1 MRYLCAFI
9 KSFIPPSNLSTFL
22 SVPMVIRTN
31 LFILRYS
38 QTFFLAFLN
47 FAVPIMAKNNNCLQ
61 LFGVL
66 NCYNSERTFQR
77 GGEMMTEEKFIYAV
91 KRNSRRLFVI
101 AFSYLKNKHDAED
114 ALQNAFLKLWKS
126 KIEFNDDLGI
136 DKWLTKVLVNDC
148 KNFFNLSFRQNKS
161 IEEVYDVSTFDK
173 YFNVDLYNAVMSLN
187 KKERLCVILFY
198 YDDLTISDISKVT
211 GIKESTVKS
220 LLKRSRNKLK
230 LMLGDEW
237 IYEQ

>member
-1 MRYLCAFI
+1 
-9 KSFIPPSNLSTFL
+9 
-22 SVPMVIRTN
+22 
-31 LFILRYS
+31 
-38 QTFFLAFLN
+38 
-47 FAVPIMAKNNNCLQ
+47 
-61 LFGVL
+61 
-66 NCYNSERTFQR
+66 
-77 GGEMMTEEKFIYAV
+77 MTEEKFIHAV
-91 KRNSRRLFVI
+91 KRNSQRLFVI

-114 ALQNAFLKLWKS
+114 ALQNTFLKLWKS

-187 KKERLCVILFY
+187 KKERLCMILFY

>member
-1 MRYLCAFI
+1 
-9 KSFIPPSNLSTFL
+9 
-22 SVPMVIRTN
+22 
-31 LFILRYS
+31 
-38 QTFFLAFLN
+38 
-47 FAVPIMAKNNNCLQ
+47 
-61 LFGVL
+61 
-66 NCYNSERTFQR
+66 
-77 GGEMMTEEKFIYAV
+77 MMTEEKFIQAV
-91 KRNSRRLFVI
+91 KRNSQRLFVI
-101 AFSYLKNKHDAED
+101 AFSYLKNKHDSED

-230 LMLGDEW
+230 LKLGDEW

>member
-1 MRYLCAFI
+1 
-9 KSFIPPSNLSTFL
+9 
-22 SVPMVIRTN
+22 
-31 LFILRYS
+31 
-38 QTFFLAFLN
+38 
-47 FAVPIMAKNNNCLQ
+47 
-61 LFGVL
+61 
-66 NCYNSERTFQR
+66 
-77 GGEMMTEEKFIYAV
+77 MTEEKFIQAV
-91 KRNSRRLFVI
+91 KRNSQRLFVI

-126 KIEFNDDLGI
+126 KIEFDDDLGI

-230 LMLGDEW
+230 LKLGDEW

>member
-1 MRYLCAFI
+1 
-9 KSFIPPSNLSTFL
+9 
-22 SVPMVIRTN
+22 
-31 LFILRYS
+31 
-38 QTFFLAFLN
+38 
-47 FAVPIMAKNNNCLQ
+47 
-61 LFGVL
+61 
-66 NCYNSERTFQR
+66 
-77 GGEMMTEEKFIYAV
+77 MTEEKFIHAV
-91 KRNSRRLFVI
+91 KRNSQRLFVI

-114 ALQNAFLKLWKS
+114 ALQNVFLKLWKS

-161 IEEVYDVSTFDK
+161 IEEVYNVSTFDK

>member
-1 MRYLCAFI
+1 
-9 KSFIPPSNLSTFL
+9 
-22 SVPMVIRTN
+22 
-31 LFILRYS
+31 
-38 QTFFLAFLN
+38 
-47 FAVPIMAKNNNCLQ
+47 
-61 LFGVL
+61 
-66 NCYNSERTFQR
+66 
-77 GGEMMTEEKFIYAV
+77 MMTEEEFIHAV
-91 KRNSRRLFVI
+91 KRNSQRLFVI

-114 ALQNAFLKLWKS
+114 ALQNTFLKLWKS

-230 LMLGDEW
+230 LKLGDEW

>member
-1 MRYLCAFI
+1 
-9 KSFIPPSNLSTFL
+9 
-22 SVPMVIRTN
+22 
-31 LFILRYS
+31 
-38 QTFFLAFLN
+38 
-47 FAVPIMAKNNNCLQ
+47 
-61 LFGVL
+61 
-66 NCYNSERTFQR
+66 
-77 GGEMMTEEKFIYAV
+77 MTEEKFIHAV
-91 KRNSRRLFVI
+91 KRNSQRLFVI

-114 ALQNAFLKLWKS
+114 ALQNTFLKLWKS
-126 KIEFNDDLGI
+126 KIEFDDDLGI
-136 DKWLTKVLVNDC
+136 DKWLTKVIVNDC

>member
-1 MRYLCAFI
+1 
-9 KSFIPPSNLSTFL
+9 
-22 SVPMVIRTN
+22 
-31 LFILRYS
+31 
-38 QTFFLAFLN
+38 
-47 FAVPIMAKNNNCLQ
+47 
-61 LFGVL
+61 
-66 NCYNSERTFQR
+66 
-77 GGEMMTEEKFIYAV
+77 MMTEEKFIHAV
-91 KRNSRRLFVI
+91 KRNSQRLFVI

-114 ALQNAFLKLWKS
+114 ALQNTFLKLWKS
-126 KIEFNDDLGI
+126 KIEFDDDLGI

>member
-1 MRYLCAFI
+1 
-9 KSFIPPSNLSTFL
+9 
-22 SVPMVIRTN
+22 
-31 LFILRYS
+31 
-38 QTFFLAFLN
+38 
-47 FAVPIMAKNNNCLQ
+47 
-61 LFGVL
+61 
-66 NCYNSERTFQR
+66 
-77 GGEMMTEEKFIYAV
+77 MTEEKFIHAV
-91 KRNSRRLFVI
+91 KRSSQRLFVI

-114 ALQNAFLKLWKS
+114 ALQNTFLKLWKS
-126 KIEFNDDLGI
+126 KIEFDDDLGI

-148 KNFFNLSFRQNKS
+148 KNFFNLSLRQNKS

-230 LMLGDEW
+230 LKLGDEW

>member
-1 MRYLCAFI
+1 
-9 KSFIPPSNLSTFL
+9 
-22 SVPMVIRTN
+22 
-31 LFILRYS
+31 
-38 QTFFLAFLN
+38 
-47 FAVPIMAKNNNCLQ
+47 
-61 LFGVL
+61 
-66 NCYNSERTFQR
+66 
-77 GGEMMTEEKFIYAV
+77 MTKEKFIHAV
-91 KRNSRRLFVI
+91 KRNSQRLFVI

-114 ALQNAFLKLWKS
+114 ALQNTFLKLWKS
-126 KIEFNDDLGI
+126 KIEFDDDLGI

>member
-1 MRYLCAFI
+1 
-9 KSFIPPSNLSTFL
+9 
-22 SVPMVIRTN
+22 
-31 LFILRYS
+31 
-38 QTFFLAFLN
+38 
-47 FAVPIMAKNNNCLQ
+47 
-61 LFGVL
+61 
-66 NCYNSERTFQR
+66 
-77 GGEMMTEEKFIYAV
+77 MTEEKFIHAV
-91 KRNSRRLFVI
+91 KRNSQRLFVI

-148 KNFFNLSFRQNKS
+148 KNFFNLSFMQNKS

-230 LMLGDEW
+230 FMLGDEW
-237 IYEQ
+237 IYE

>member
-1 MRYLCAFI
+1 
-9 KSFIPPSNLSTFL
+9 
-22 SVPMVIRTN
+22 
-31 LFILRYS
+31 
-38 QTFFLAFLN
+38 
-47 FAVPIMAKNNNCLQ
+47 
-61 LFGVL
+61 
-66 NCYNSERTFQR
+66 
-77 GGEMMTEEKFIYAV
+77 MTEEKFIHAV
-91 KRNSRRLFVI
+91 KRNSQRLFVI

-126 KIEFNDDLGI
+126 KIEFDDDLGI

-161 IEEVYDVSTFDK
+161 IEEVYNVSTFDK

>member
-1 MRYLCAFI
+1 
-9 KSFIPPSNLSTFL
+9 
-22 SVPMVIRTN
+22 
-31 LFILRYS
+31 
-38 QTFFLAFLN
+38 
-47 FAVPIMAKNNNCLQ
+47 
-61 LFGVL
+61 
-66 NCYNSERTFQR
+66 
-77 GGEMMTEEKFIYAV
+77 MTEEKFIHAV
-91 KRNSRRLFVI
+91 KRNSQMLFVI

-114 ALQNAFLKLWKS
+114 ALQNTFLKLWKS
-126 KIEFNDDLGI
+126 KIEFDDDLGI

-230 LMLGDEW
+230 LKLGDEW

>member
-1 MRYLCAFI
+1 
-9 KSFIPPSNLSTFL
+9 
-22 SVPMVIRTN
+22 
-31 LFILRYS
+31 
-38 QTFFLAFLN
+38 
-47 FAVPIMAKNNNCLQ
+47 
-61 LFGVL
+61 
-66 NCYNSERTFQR
+66 
-77 GGEMMTEEKFIYAV
+77 MTEEKFIHAV
-91 KRNSRRLFVI
+91 KRNSQRLFVI

-114 ALQNAFLKLWKS
+114 ALQNTFLKLWKS
-126 KIEFNDDLGI
+126 KIEFNGDLGI

-198 YDDLTISDISKVT
+198 YDDLTISDISNVT

-230 LMLGDEW
+230 LKLGDEW

>member
-1 MRYLCAFI
+1 
-9 KSFIPPSNLSTFL
+9 
-22 SVPMVIRTN
+22 
-31 LFILRYS
+31 
-38 QTFFLAFLN
+38 
-47 FAVPIMAKNNNCLQ
+47 
-61 LFGVL
+61 
-66 NCYNSERTFQR
+66 
-77 GGEMMTEEKFIYAV
+77 MTEEKFIHAV
-91 KRNSRRLFVI
+91 KRNGQRLFVI

-114 ALQNAFLKLWKS
+114 ALQNTFLKLWKS

-230 LMLGDEW
+230 LKLGDEW

>member
-1 MRYLCAFI
+1 
-9 KSFIPPSNLSTFL
+9 
-22 SVPMVIRTN
+22 
-31 LFILRYS
+31 
-38 QTFFLAFLN
+38 
-47 FAVPIMAKNNNCLQ
+47 
-61 LFGVL
+61 
-66 NCYNSERTFQR
+66 
-77 GGEMMTEEKFIYAV
+77 MMTEEKFIQAV
-91 KRNSRRLFVI
+91 KRNSQRLFVI

-114 ALQNAFLKLWKS
+114 ALQNTFLKLWKS

-187 KKERLCVILFY
+187 KKERLCVALFY
-198 YDDLTISDISKVT
+198 YDDLTINDISKVT

-230 LMLGDEW
+230 LKLGDEW

>member
-1 MRYLCAFI
+1 
-9 KSFIPPSNLSTFL
+9 
-22 SVPMVIRTN
+22 
-31 LFILRYS
+31 
-38 QTFFLAFLN
+38 
-47 FAVPIMAKNNNCLQ
+47 
-61 LFGVL
+61 
-66 NCYNSERTFQR
+66 
-77 GGEMMTEEKFIYAV
+77 MTEEKFIHAV
-91 KRNSRRLFVI
+91 KRNSQRLFVI

-136 DKWLTKVLVNDC
+136 DKWLTKVIVNDC

-230 LMLGDEW
+230 LKLGDEW
-237 IYEQ
+237 LYEQ

>member
-1 MRYLCAFI
+1 
-9 KSFIPPSNLSTFL
+9 
-22 SVPMVIRTN
+22 
-31 LFILRYS
+31 
-38 QTFFLAFLN
+38 
-47 FAVPIMAKNNNCLQ
+47 
-61 LFGVL
+61 
-66 NCYNSERTFQR
+66 
-77 GGEMMTEEKFIYAV
+77 MTEEKFIQAV
-91 KRNSRRLFVI
+91 KRNSQRLFVI

-198 YDDLTISDISKVT
+198 YDDLTINDISKVT

-230 LMLGDEW
+230 LKLGDEW

>member
-1 MRYLCAFI
+1 
-9 KSFIPPSNLSTFL
+9 
-22 SVPMVIRTN
+22 
-31 LFILRYS
+31 
-38 QTFFLAFLN
+38 
-47 FAVPIMAKNNNCLQ
+47 
-61 LFGVL
+61 
-66 NCYNSERTFQR
+66 
-77 GGEMMTEEKFIYAV
+77 MMTEEKFIHAV
-91 KRNSRRLFVI
+91 KRNSQRLFVI

-114 ALQNAFLKLWKS
+114 ALQNVFLKLWKS

>member
-1 MRYLCAFI
+1 
-9 KSFIPPSNLSTFL
+9 
-22 SVPMVIRTN
+22 
-31 LFILRYS
+31 
-38 QTFFLAFLN
+38 
-47 FAVPIMAKNNNCLQ
+47 
-61 LFGVL
+61 
-66 NCYNSERTFQR
+66 
-77 GGEMMTEEKFIYAV
+77 MTEEKFIHAV
-91 KRNSRRLFVI
+91 KRNSQRLFVI

-126 KIEFNDDLGI
+126 KIEFDDDLGI

-230 LMLGDEW
+230 LKLGDEW

>member
-1 MRYLCAFI
+1 
-9 KSFIPPSNLSTFL
+9 
-22 SVPMVIRTN
+22 
-31 LFILRYS
+31 
-38 QTFFLAFLN
+38 
-47 FAVPIMAKNNNCLQ
+47 
-61 LFGVL
+61 
-66 NCYNSERTFQR
+66 
-77 GGEMMTEEKFIYAV
+77 MTEEKFIHAV
-91 KRNSRRLFVI
+91 KRNSQRLFVI

-161 IEEVYDVSTFDK
+161 IEEVYNVSTFDK

>member
-1 MRYLCAFI
+1 
-9 KSFIPPSNLSTFL
+9 
-22 SVPMVIRTN
+22 
-31 LFILRYS
+31 
-38 QTFFLAFLN
+38 
-47 FAVPIMAKNNNCLQ
+47 
-61 LFGVL
+61 
-66 NCYNSERTFQR
+66 
-77 GGEMMTEEKFIYAV
+77 MMTEEKFIQAV
-91 KRNSRRLFVI
+91 KRNSQRLFVI

-230 LMLGDEW
+230 LKLGDEW

>member
-1 MRYLCAFI
+1 
-9 KSFIPPSNLSTFL
+9 
-22 SVPMVIRTN
+22 
-31 LFILRYS
+31 
-38 QTFFLAFLN
+38 
-47 FAVPIMAKNNNCLQ
+47 
-61 LFGVL
+61 
-66 NCYNSERTFQR
+66 
-77 GGEMMTEEKFIYAV
+77 MTEEKFIHAV
-91 KRNSRRLFVI
+91 KRNSQKLFVI

-114 ALQNAFLKLWKS
+114 ALQNTFLKLWKS

-173 YFNVDLYNAVMSLN
+173 YFNVDLYDAVMSLN

-230 LMLGDEW
+230 LKLGDEW

>member
-1 MRYLCAFI
+1 
-9 KSFIPPSNLSTFL
+9 
-22 SVPMVIRTN
+22 
-31 LFILRYS
+31 
-38 QTFFLAFLN
+38 
-47 FAVPIMAKNNNCLQ
+47 
-61 LFGVL
+61 
-66 NCYNSERTFQR
+66 
-77 GGEMMTEEKFIYAV
+77 MMTEEKFIQAV
-91 KRNSRRLFVI
+91 KRNSQRLFVI

-114 ALQNAFLKLWKS
+114 ALQNTFLKLWKS

-230 LMLGDEW
+230 LKLGDEW

>member
-1 MRYLCAFI
+1 
-9 KSFIPPSNLSTFL
+9 
-22 SVPMVIRTN
+22 
-31 LFILRYS
+31 
-38 QTFFLAFLN
+38 
-47 FAVPIMAKNNNCLQ
+47 
-61 LFGVL
+61 
-66 NCYNSERTFQR
+66 
-77 GGEMMTEEKFIYAV
+77 MMTEEKFIHAV
-91 KRNSRRLFVI
+91 KRNSQRLFVI

-161 IEEVYDVSTFDK
+161 IEEVYDISTFDK

-230 LMLGDEW
+230 LKLGDEW

>member
-1 MRYLCAFI
+1 
-9 KSFIPPSNLSTFL
+9 
-22 SVPMVIRTN
+22 
-31 LFILRYS
+31 
-38 QTFFLAFLN
+38 
-47 FAVPIMAKNNNCLQ
+47 
-61 LFGVL
+61 
-66 NCYNSERTFQR
+66 
-77 GGEMMTEEKFIYAV
+77 MTEEKFIQAV
-91 KRNSRRLFVI
+91 KRNSQRLFVI

-198 YDDLTISDISKVT
+198 YDDLTISDISNVT

>member
-1 MRYLCAFI
+1 
-9 KSFIPPSNLSTFL
+9 
-22 SVPMVIRTN
+22 
-31 LFILRYS
+31 
-38 QTFFLAFLN
+38 
-47 FAVPIMAKNNNCLQ
+47 
-61 LFGVL
+61 
-66 NCYNSERTFQR
+66 
-77 GGEMMTEEKFIYAV
+77 MTEEKFIHAV
-91 KRNSRRLFVI
+91 KRNSQRLFVI

-114 ALQNAFLKLWKS
+114 ALQNTFLKLWKS

-198 YDDLTISDISKVT
+198 YDDLTISDISKIT

-230 LMLGDEW
+230 LKLGDEW

>member
-1 MRYLCAFI
+1 
-9 KSFIPPSNLSTFL
+9 
-22 SVPMVIRTN
+22 
-31 LFILRYS
+31 
-38 QTFFLAFLN
+38 
-47 FAVPIMAKNNNCLQ
+47 
-61 LFGVL
+61 
-66 NCYNSERTFQR
+66 
-77 GGEMMTEEKFIYAV
+77 MTEEKFIQAV
-91 KRNSRRLFVI
+91 KRNSQRLFVI

-114 ALQNAFLKLWKS
+114 ALQNTFLKLWKS
-126 KIEFNDDLGI
+126 KIKFDDDLGI

>member
-1 MRYLCAFI
+1 
-9 KSFIPPSNLSTFL
+9 
-22 SVPMVIRTN
+22 
-31 LFILRYS
+31 
-38 QTFFLAFLN
+38 
-47 FAVPIMAKNNNCLQ
+47 
-61 LFGVL
+61 
-66 NCYNSERTFQR
+66 
-77 GGEMMTEEKFIYAV
+77 MMTEEKFIHAV
-91 KRNSRRLFVI
+91 KRNSQRLFVI

-114 ALQNAFLKLWKS
+114 ALQNTFLKLWKS

-211 GIKESTVKS
+211 DIKESTVKS

-230 LMLGDEW
+230 LKLGDEW

>member
-1 MRYLCAFI
+1 
-9 KSFIPPSNLSTFL
+9 
-22 SVPMVIRTN
+22 
-31 LFILRYS
+31 
-38 QTFFLAFLN
+38 
-47 FAVPIMAKNNNCLQ
+47 
-61 LFGVL
+61 
-66 NCYNSERTFQR
+66 
-77 GGEMMTEEKFIYAV
+77 MTEEKFIQAV
-91 KRNSRRLFVI
+91 KRNSQRLFVI

-114 ALQNAFLKLWKS
+114 ALQNTFLKLWKS

-187 KKERLCVILFY
+187 KKERLCVALFY
-198 YDDLTISDISKVT
+198 YDDLTINDISKVT

-230 LMLGDEW
+230 LKLGDEW

>member
-1 MRYLCAFI
+1 
-9 KSFIPPSNLSTFL
+9 
-22 SVPMVIRTN
+22 
-31 LFILRYS
+31 
-38 QTFFLAFLN
+38 
-47 FAVPIMAKNNNCLQ
+47 
-61 LFGVL
+61 
-66 NCYNSERTFQR
+66 
-77 GGEMMTEEKFIYAV
+77 MTEEKFIHAV
-91 KRNSRRLFVI
+91 KRNSQRLFVI

-126 KIEFNDDLGI
+126 KIEFDDDLGI
-136 DKWLTKVLVNDC
+136 DKWLTKVIVNDC

>member
-1 MRYLCAFI
+1 
-9 KSFIPPSNLSTFL
+9 
-22 SVPMVIRTN
+22 
-31 LFILRYS
+31 
-38 QTFFLAFLN
+38 
-47 FAVPIMAKNNNCLQ
+47 
-61 LFGVL
+61 
-66 NCYNSERTFQR
+66 
-77 GGEMMTEEKFIYAV
+77 MTEEKFIHAV
-91 KRNSRRLFVI
+91 KRNSQRLFVI

-114 ALQNAFLKLWKS
+114 ALQNTFLKLWKS

-230 LMLGDEW
+230 LELGDEW

>member
-1 MRYLCAFI
+1 
-9 KSFIPPSNLSTFL
+9 
-22 SVPMVIRTN
+22 
-31 LFILRYS
+31 
-38 QTFFLAFLN
+38 
-47 FAVPIMAKNNNCLQ
+47 
-61 LFGVL
+61 
-66 NCYNSERTFQR
+66 
-77 GGEMMTEEKFIYAV
+77 MTKEKFIHAV
-91 KRNSRRLFVI
+91 KRNSQRLFVI

-114 ALQNAFLKLWKS
+114 ALQNTFLKLWKS
-126 KIEFNDDLGI
+126 KIEFDDDLGI

-230 LMLGDEW
+230 LKLGDEW

>member
-1 MRYLCAFI
+1 
-9 KSFIPPSNLSTFL
+9 
-22 SVPMVIRTN
+22 
-31 LFILRYS
+31 
-38 QTFFLAFLN
+38 
-47 FAVPIMAKNNNCLQ
+47 
-61 LFGVL
+61 
-66 NCYNSERTFQR
+66 
-77 GGEMMTEEKFIYAV
+77 MMTEEKFIHAV
-91 KRNSRRLFVI
+91 KRNSQRLFVI

>member
-1 MRYLCAFI
+1 
-9 KSFIPPSNLSTFL
+9 
-22 SVPMVIRTN
+22 
-31 LFILRYS
+31 
-38 QTFFLAFLN
+38 
-47 FAVPIMAKNNNCLQ
+47 
-61 LFGVL
+61 
-66 NCYNSERTFQR
+66 
-77 GGEMMTEEKFIYAV
+77 MTEVKFIHAV

-230 LMLGDEW
+230 LKLGDEW
-237 IYEQ
+237 KYEQ

>member
-1 MRYLCAFI
+1 
-9 KSFIPPSNLSTFL
+9 
-22 SVPMVIRTN
+22 
-31 LFILRYS
+31 
-38 QTFFLAFLN
+38 
-47 FAVPIMAKNNNCLQ
+47 
-61 LFGVL
+61 
-66 NCYNSERTFQR
+66 
-77 GGEMMTEEKFIYAV
+77 MMTEEKFIHAV
-91 KRNSRRLFVI
+91 KRNSQRLFVI

-114 ALQNAFLKLWKS
+114 ALQNTFLKLWKS
-126 KIEFNDDLGI
+126 KIEFDDDLGI
-136 DKWLTKVLVNDC
+136 DKWLTKVIVNDC

-198 YDDLTISDISKVT
+198 YDDLTISDISKIT
-211 GIKESTVKS
+211 GVKESTVKS